1 MSQRLGPRGTKTDR
15 RREGELHMKNF
26 GIAVIAGGLAAGA
39 MGFAVPA
46 VAATGPAPTGVQA
59 TVVPTGVDHLNWLD
73 DVHQGAKSPKVD
85 TNVHQSR

>member
-1 MSQRLGPRGTKTDR
+1 
-15 RREGELHMKNF
+15 MKNF
-26 GIAVIAGGLAAGA
+26 GIAAVIAGGVAAGA

>member
-1 MSQRLGPRGTKTDR
+1 
-15 RREGELHMKNF
+15 
-26 GIAVIAGGLAAGA
+26 

-59 TVVPTGVDHLNWLD
+59 TMVPTGVDHLNWLD